1 MAQSALTTIASE
13 FCEDQID
20 SESTALLM
28 AGQEHTK
35 MNDETGQEERTPERG
50 EGAAAGLFAGTAEY
64 YSRFRPPYPGELIA
78 GIIAATGGNDGRLLD
93 LGCGTGELALPLSA
107 SFNHVTAVDME
118 PEMIRIAARKAAMSG
133 AGNISWV
140 VGRAEDVPMP
150 RAAWDYVTAGSSFH
164 WMDRELL
171 ARRIFGVLPP
181 GRAFFIVG
189 GGSNPWWGTQ
199 RWQQA
204 VVEMI
209 ARYFGERR
217 ASSGPLNIDK
227 LCHDFLVPVG
237 FDIDV
242 REFNVALTWTIDRL
256 IGFLYSTSFASHA
269 VLGANRADFESG
281 LRESLTRLDPSCR
294 FREEVSYY
302 LIQARKPI

>member
-50 EGAAAGLFAGTAEY
+50 EEAAAGLFAGTAEY

-93 LGCGTGELALPLSA
+93 LGCGTGELTLPLSA

-150 RAAWDYVTAGSSFH
+150 MAAWDYVTAGSSFH

-171 ARRIFGVLPP
+171 
-181 GRAFFIVG
+181 
-189 GGSNPWWGTQ
+189 
-199 RWQQA
+199 
-204 VVEMI
+204 